1 MSRDV
6 RSIQV
11 GDWIGWDG
19 DTWVVQGFSG
29 LSMQLRSR
37 GTRGFLAASLHE
49 VLNSRDFTVVKAANE
64 DRLFGTKA
72 PHPMDEFPPEVA
84 QAARA
89 LEADLKTMLTGYPT
103 DNPAA
108 DAQPD
113 PAYDGLTKKQRYAV
127 LAKRRGKDSRTV
139 ERWVKRYSEFGVVGL
154 TNQKHL
160 DLSGGVA
167 KMQPLLLSSILT
179 VLDQTKDGSK
189 ITNKEIGRRVTALLS
204 QHEGGAGL
212 MPPERT
218 FNLYLAQITAGMPR
232 HLTQASQRNARNRP
246 SAALV
251 WLAVTRPMESVM
263 LDTTPLDLFALNP
276 MAEGAEPK
284 WQRVY
289 LTLAIDVFSRSIVGW
304 VFTSGEPCAEDISL
318 LLYRIAAPKTAEP
331 NWPEHSRWRYP
342 GVPDTVV
349 FEAAHEVQVH
359 TNPAGVPFGHVETFV
374 VDHGKVYISETTRE
388 AARILGSNLQ
398 LARVRTPTD
407 KPHVE
412 SAFKRI
418 REQFVM
424 ALPGY
429 KGPDVA
435 SRGTVEQ
442 VEGQAFLFLW
452 EIEDDFAEWVACDYQ
467 TSVHTGLTFQSCP
480 ELELT
485 PNEAY
490 DFGITRSGLLPVPPS
505 QDLLIELLPT
515 EWRTVQHYGIEIN
528 KVRYDGDI
536 LDGGYRNKKSPWAG
550 KGGKWKV
557 KYDRSDRSRIWFW
570 AVNLDIGDAAVG
582 SWEPLYYRGWQDAP
596 LFGDEEVAYAKAI
609 VIGRGGDLRNL
620 DEFESTLDR
629 VLRRID
635 EQQALPQS
643 ERQIAGRTYM
653 RALAQAR
660 NAAEAAGSPEA
671 VPTPVVAAPVVAAR
685 SQRHLGVVPEGEAAN
700 RVISA
705 APTLLPGPDEVER
718 DFFTDASDADPD
730 NLGGAENLADEDQET
745 S

>member
-19 DTWVVQGFSG
+19 DVWVVQGFNG

-37 GTRGFLAASLHE
+37 GSRGYLAASLHE
-49 VLNSRDFTVVKAANE
+49 VLNAPDFHVVKAASK

-84 QAARA
+84 QAVRA

-103 DNPAA
+103 DDPA
-108 DAQPD
+108 PD
-113 PAYDGLTKKQRYAV
+113 DELDLAYDGLTIKERCSV
-127 LAKRRGKDSRTV
+127 LAERRGKSQRQV
-139 ERWVKRYSEFGVVGL
+139 LRWLAQYREFGAVGL
-154 TNQKHL
+154 ANEKHL
-160 DLSGGVA
+160 NLSGGVA
-167 KMQPLLLSSILT
+167 TIQPLLLSSILS
-179 VLDQTKDGSK
+179 VLDATKNDSK
-189 ITNKEIGRRVTALLS
+189 LSNKEISRRVLALLR
-204 QHEGGAGL
+204 QHDGGEKL
-212 MPPERT
+212 MPSERT
-218 FNLYLAQITAGMPR
+218 FDRYIAQVTAGMPR
-232 HLTQASQRNARNRP
+232 HLTQASQRSARNRP
-246 SAALV
+246 SGSVV
-251 WLAVTRPMESVM
+251 WLFVTRPMESVM

-276 MAEGAEPK
+276 VAEGREPR

-304 VFTSGEPCAEDISL
+304 VFTCNEPKSEDISL
-318 LLYRIAAPKTAEP
+318 LLYRIASPKTAKQ
-331 NWPEHSRWRYP
+331 NWPEHSGWRYP
-342 GVPDTVV
+342 GVPDTLV
-349 FEAAHEVQVH
+349 FEAAHEVQVQ
-359 TNPAGVPFGHVETFV
+359 TNAAGVPFGHVETFV

-412 SAFKRI
+412 AVFGRI

-442 VEGQAFLFLW
+442 VEGNVFLFLW
-452 EIEDDFAEWVACDYQ
+452 EVENYFAEWVACDYQ
-467 TSVHTGLTFQSCP
+467 TSVHRGLTFQSCP

-490 DFGITRSGLLPVPPS
+490 DFGVTRSGLLPVPPS

-515 EWRTVQHYGIEIN
+515 EWRSVQHYGIEIN
-528 KVRYDGDI
+528 LVRYDGDV
-536 LDGGYRNKKSPWAG
+536 LNDYRNRKSAWAD
-550 KGGKWKV
+550 KRSKWKV

-570 AVNLDIGDAAVG
+570 AVDLDGGDPAVG

-609 VIGRGGDLRNL
+609 ILGRGGDLRNL

-629 VLRRID
+629 VLRRVE
-635 EQQALPQS
+635 EQQALPNS
-643 ERQIAGRTYM
+643 ERRMAGRTYM
-653 RALAQAR
+653 RALARAR
-660 NAAEAAGSPEA
+660 NRTEAPPQPEP
-671 VPTPVVAAPVVAAR
+671 VPTPGVDAPAVAAR
-685 SQRHLGVVPEGEAAN
+685 ARRHLGVVPDEEAAT
-700 RVISA
+700 RTVSA
-705 APTLLPGPDEVER
+705 APVLLPGPDEREV
-718 DFFTDASDADPD
+718 DFFADDAGGSEDLAHESQDP
-730 NLGGAENLADEDQET
+730 